1 MVTAQPLFSPGCGS
15 SYLNRAV
22 VIAMALMHMVEMT
35 RYEVIRMIAVGNSV
49 MPAARA
55 MLVGR
60 YVTAAGVSSIA
71 SLRVPGIHFQLVFVH
86 MIAVHIVHVAV
97 VKETLV
103 SLVHDGGVAAVS
115 SMLMRMSLVSFVTH
129 GLILLCRAMPD
140 VWRGSQKG
148 GGETVSYDPVW
159 TLSRVGHILHAY
171 DAFRA

>member
-1 MVTAQPLFSPGCGS
+1 
-15 SYLNRAV
+15 
-22 VIAMALMHMVEMT
+22 MALMHMVEMT